1 MNRPAVHVSRR
12 AAALSENEFAE
23 TSAGVHSEYVFKP
36 GSPVLVPI
44 DYAGFAVATIM
55 ALGPL
60 SAYAVGF

>member
-1 MNRPAVHVSRR
+1 MNRPAVHVSHS
-12 AAALSENEFAE
+12 ATTLPENEFAE
-23 TSAGVHSEYVFKP
+23 PSAGVRSEYMFKP

-44 DYAGFAVATIM
+44 DYVGFAVATIM